1 MLAATSRGMLFATA
15 LCMVK
20 SWSIIFGIGLGI
32 LWLAGLGAPSATPWM
47 TWLDAVG
54 ALCAF
59 LIAAGVS
66 DSSARGR
73 RVSSTLLLAIG
84 LFALWIAGLASGVVA
99 WQNWWTFAFACGFL
113 ILSIASGSVRTISAT
128 QYEGGEVPSRDR
140 FRKSA

>member
-1 MLAATSRGMLFATA
+1 MI
-15 LCMVK
+15 K

-66 DSSARGR
+66 DGSARGR
-73 RVSSTLLLAIG
+73 RVSSTLLLSIG
-84 LFALWIAGLASGVVA
+84 LYVLWIAGLSSGVVA

-113 ILSIASGSVRTISAT
+113 ILAIGSGAMRRVSAT
-128 QYEGGEVPSRDR
+128 RPEAGELPPVRDR

>member
-1 MLAATSRGMLFATA
+1 MI
-15 LCMVK
+15 K

-47 TWLDAVG
+47 TWFNALG
-54 ALCAF
+54 ALCSF

-73 RVSSTLLLAIG
+73 RVSSTLMLSIG
-84 LFALWIAGLASGVVA
+84 LFALWIVGLAVGVVA
-99 WQNWWTFAFACGFL
+99 WQTWWTFAFACGFL
-113 ILSIASGSVRTISAT
+113 VLSIGSGSVRTISAT
-128 QYEGGEVPSRDR
+128 QLERDERAVRDR